1 MIGSGSCGTTGATG
15 SLITSASSCSAAATA
30 LDLSDKTAYA
40 ISYTLVGRRICDQT
54 PRRFQNGYTVHEGR
68 TVQSTPYVK
77 DCYQ

>member
-40 ISYTLVGRRICDQT
+40 ISYTLVASVT
-54 PRRFQNGYTVHEGR
+54 RRFQNGYTVHEGR